1 MCLNHPENIPSSQL
15 SMEKL
20 SSTKS
25 APGAKKVGDGWYK
38 VCSSKKL
45 TLHVMKALA
54 LTARFQEIKG
64 VEGQITLRGSKHA
77 NLS

>member
-25 APGAKKVGDGWYK
+25 APGAKKIGDSWLNMSARPIL
-38 VCSSKKL
+38 SSVQVA
-45 TLHVMKALA
+45 TLFIPTPSRSMREVLF
-54 LTARFQEIKG
+54 LYPLYR
-64 VEGQITLRGSKHA
+64 
-77 NLS
+77 